1 MSEHNVHVISGKPAL
16 FIADRSDGRDNNFNL
31 IRIIAASLVLVA
43 HAYPLSLGAEFGQPF
58 ESTLHGLSLGLMSVW
73 AFFAISGFFITRS
86 FDRNPSASSFLIAR
100 ALRLFPALA
109 VVTVITILVAGL
121 LLTQAPPSVFWDE
134 AGSYFIRNM
143 LLFKLQYT
151 LPGVFESNPYGAAI
165 NGSLWSLSYEV
176 TCYVGVLLCGLL
188 GFLGNK
194 KIFAGLTLL
203 FLCFYTVIVVF
214 IDVNPRIE
222 VLTRLG
228 LPFLSGMVFYIWRR
242 HVPLSWSLLALSAAL
257 SFMAWFTPLFLP
269 VFAISLSYAV
279 IFAGYVKT
287 PLLLRYNKLGDYSY
301 GVYIYAFPIQQL
313 VAQSGVTTPV
323 LNMAMSFPLS
333 LLCAVLSWH
342 FIEAPAMK
350 LRFPR
355 KVHGQAGTKQAAK

>member
-1 MSEHNVHVISGKPAL
+1 MKEQVASVCPEKTAPR
-16 FIADRSDGRDNNFNL
+16 IADRSEGRDNNFNL
-31 IRIIAASLVLVA
+31 IRIWAAILVLVS
-43 HAYPLSLGAEFGQPF
+43 HAYPLSWGAEFGQPF
-58 ESTLHGLSLGLMSVW
+58 ESVLHGLSLGIICVW

-86 FDRNPSASSFLIAR
+86 FDRNPSATAFLTAR

-109 VVTVITILVAGL
+109 MVTMITILIAGF
-121 LLTQAPPSVFWDE
+121 LLTQAPPSVFWAE
-134 AGSYFIRNM
+134 AGDYFIRNM

-151 LPGVFESNPYGAAI
+151 LPGVFEANPYGAAI

-176 TCYVGVLLCGLL
+176 TCYVGVLICGLL
-188 GFLGNK
+188 GFLGHK
-194 KIFAGLTLL
+194 KIFAVLVVL
-203 FLCFYTVIVVF
+203 FLCFYTLVVAF

-228 LPFLSGMVFYIWRR
+228 LPFLSGMVLYIWR
-242 HVPLSWSLLALSAAL
+242 HHIPLSWALLTGLSALA
-257 SFMAWFTPLFLP
+257 FAAWFTPLFLP
-269 VFAISLSYAV
+269 VFAVSLSYAV
-279 IFAGYVKT
+279 FFFGYARV
-287 PLLLRYNKLGDYSY
+287 PLLLNYNKLGDYSY

-323 LNMAMSFPLS
+323 INMAISLPFT

-350 LRFPR
+350 LRRR
-355 KVHGQAGTKQAAK
+355 KKAPGHIETKQAAE